1 MAKLKTGELK
11 QFSNILIQDGYVLD
25 LNNAEFK
32 QIIPRTNGIDVYE
45 NNCSNKVLEE
55 MGGSSKGKIL
65 IYFCHHESEE
75 NIIKVL
81 SELIDYA
88 ENMDEE
94 LDLNKIHEVKENFKQ
109 APKSRFNN
117 RRVFTKKKLTIL

>member
-1 MAKLKTGELK
+1 MALQKE
-11 QFSNILIQDGYVLD
+11 
-25 LNNAEFK
+25 
-32 QIIPRTNGIDVYE
+32 
-45 NNCSNKVLEE
+45 
-55 MGGSSKGKIL
+55 KIL

-94 LDLNKIHEVKENFKQ
+94 LDLNKIHEVKEILNKHQ
-109 APKSRFNN
+109 NLDLIIGDIHEEKIDNLINN
-117 RRVFTKKKLTIL
+117 INQSIKNEKPEFTLDRLHTL

>member
-1 MAKLKTGELK
+1 MAKLTTGELK

-32 QIIPRTNGIDVYE
+32 QIIPRTNGIDVNE
-45 NNCSNKVLEE
+45 NNYSNKVLEE

-81 SELIDYA
+81 SELIDY
-88 ENMDEE
+88 DE
-94 LDLNKIHEVKENFKQ
+94 IWM
-109 APKSRFNN
+109 NN
-117 RRVFTKKKLTIL
+117 

>member
-1 MAKLKTGELK
+1 MAKLTTGELK

-25 LNNAEFK
+25 LINAEFK

-45 NNCSNKVLEE
+45 NNYSNKVLKE

-81 SELIDYA
+81 SELIDYG
-88 ENMDEE
+88 EIWM
-94 LDLNKIHEVKENFKQ
+94 
-109 APKSRFNN
+109 NN
-117 RRVFTKKKLTIL
+117 